1 MSVNENKLLNESLDY
16 KDISGTS
23 TFKSKKLKEDKYFIL
38 HHTAGRGTAA
48 DVMNI
53 LNSRGLG
60 VQWII
65 DREGKLY
72 KSLPSGAKGAHI
84 KAIRTSV
91 PKDMGNST
99 TQGVEIIA
107 SDDGDILPKQCATA
121 LKLVKSLGYQMSEI
135 YGHGEVSTNKQ
146 PSEGKTCKSFIR
158 KNWDKQES
166 EVSSQLVSKKDE
178 IDPKDLKLLDM
189 LGIDIKKLK
198 TQFKTE
204 LSKVVKDI
212 LSKKGPIKEDIDRIN
227 DVMKKIL

>member
-53 LNSRGLG
+53 LNRRGLG

-146 PSEGKTCKSFIR
+146 PSEGKTCKAFIR
-158 KNWDKQES
+158 KNWNTPDSKLTLDKP
-166 EVSSQLVSKKDE
+166 SSGNNEKTN
-178 IDPKDLKLLDM
+178 LLDL
-189 LGIDIKKLK
+189 LGIDLKNIGKNFKDDLNKFVSKLDEEETK
-198 TQFKTE
+198 TPIQEDVDKMKN
-204 LSKVVKDI
+204 LMKRI
-212 LSKKGPIKEDIDRIN
+212 L
-227 DVMKKIL
+227 

>member
-1 MSVNENKLLNESLDY
+1 MNTNQNKLLIESLDY

-23 TFKSKKLKEDKYFIL
+23 RYKPKKLKDDKYFIL

-60 VQWII
+60 VHWII

-72 KSLPSGAKGAHI
+72 KSLPSGSKGAHI
-84 KAIRTSV
+84 KAIRSSV

-121 LKLVKSLGYQMSEI
+121 LKLVKSLGYQMSDI

-146 PSEGKTCKSFIR
+146 ASEGKTCKSFIR
-158 KNWDKQES
+158 KNWNTPDSKLTLDKP
-166 EVSSQLVSKKDE
+166 SSGNNEKTN
-178 IDPKDLKLLDM
+178 LLDL
-189 LGIDIKKLK
+189 LGIDLKNIGKNFKDDLNKFVSKLDEEETK
-198 TQFKTE
+198 TPIQEDVDKMKN
-204 LSKVVKDI
+204 LMKRI
-212 LSKKGPIKEDIDRIN
+212 L
-227 DVMKKIL
+227 

>member
-1 MSVNENKLLNESLDY
+1 MYNNQNRIILESLDY
-16 KDISGTS
+16 KDISGSS
-23 TFKSKKLKEDKYFIL
+23 TFKSKKLKDDKYFIL

-53 LNSRGLG
+53 LNRRGLG

-84 KAIRTSV
+84 KAIRSSV

-107 SDDGDILPKQCATA
+107 SDDSDILPKQCATA
-121 LKLVKSLGYQMSEI
+121 LKLVKSLGYQMSDI

-146 PSEGKTCKSFIR
+146 ATEGKTCKSFIK
-158 KNWDKQES
+158 KNWNTPDGKLSIDKPS
-166 EVSSQLVSKKDE
+166 DGKT
-178 IDPKDLKLLDM
+178 KLLDF
-189 LGIDIKKLK
+189 LGIDLKNIGKNFKDDLNKFVGKLK
-198 TQFKTE
+198 EEETKTPIQE
-204 LSKVVKDI
+204 DVDKMKNLMKRI
-212 LSKKGPIKEDIDRIN
+212 L
-227 DVMKKIL
+227 